1 MDDSGIFNID
11 DLNETT
17 SLFLNL
23 SIEVEDKSMVKNFFL
38 NNIFKSTTYSLYY
51 YF

>member
-1 MDDSGIFNID
+1 MDDSGIFDND

-23 SIEVEDKSMVKNFFL
+23 SIEVEEKSMVKKVFL
-38 NNIFKSTTYSLYY
+38 NNIFKSK
-51 YF
+51 F